1 MAHQKL
7 TLSRLTTLLWD
18 ACDDLRGNMDA
29 SEYKEFIF
37 GMLFLKRASDLFD
50 QRRTALE
57 AEYRAQ
63 GMPEAAIAIQIANAD
78 KYQSPYFYVPPEA
91 HWSKIRHFK
100 TNVGSAL
107 NKALESIEEH
117 NIDVLQDV
125 LTGINFNRKIGQR
138 TLDDDTL
145 VNFIQNFEKIPL
157 RDQDFEFP
165 DLLGAAYEYLIKQF
179 ADSAGKKAGE
189 FYTPAEVV
197 RICVEMVD
205 PKPGMTV
212 YDPTVGSGGMLI
224 QARDYISQCGG
235 DPKNLALYGQEKI
248 GTTWSICKM
257 NMLLHGIGHADIRQE
272 DTIRKPQ
279 HLAEDGELKRYDR
292 VLANPPFSQNYIKKE
307 IEFPG
312 RFQVFMPEKGKKA
325 DLMFVQ
331 HMLSTLKADGKMAT
345 IMPHGVLFR
354 GGEEATARKH
364 FIDRGYLEAIIGL
377 PMNLFYGTGIS
388 ACILVMNKHGAV
400 DRKHVLF
407 INADREFR
415 DGKAQNF
422 LRPEDIDKIVHTY
435 RSMQD
440 VRGYARWVSKD
451 EIIAE
456 NYNCNIR
463 RYVDNAPPPEPQD
476 VRAHIHGGVPVA
488 EIDAL
493 GHFWSNYTGLRLQC
507 FQPRADD
514 PKYADFTPGLADK
527 RNIVN
532 IVAADASVQ
541 QRHADFLA
549 EVETWW
555 CANVARVEQLA
566 PINGDHGNVYALRR
580 ELLVSVSE
588 ALKNQ
593 SLLNTH
599 QVRGA
604 FANYVDDLKADLK
617 SIAASGWGPELI
629 PDDDIVQS
637 QFPEV
642 LEQLEKD
649 RDRLAELQSLF
660 AASKEEDYEDSEETG
675 VLPEDQARTLRDEKK
690 RLDDEWKRCVKEL
703 KSRIEDLFV
712 ELKPTGHLPNGT
724 KKGHYTE
731 GLSPRVPDFDRID
744 RICAVASAAGAF
756 VEEIR
761 QIEDLARS
769 GTEALVQAR
778 EIETRLV
785 AHKTLEQEGKDL
797 KSRIRSTE
805 NRKDELV
812 EAARAKISRQNAKE
826 EILARL
832 HRLLLD
838 AYRQY
843 LRADQRVCATAIE
856 NLWEKYAVTARQIEA
871 ECDASTVEL
880 KKFLVELG
888 YE

>member
-1 MAHQKL
+1 MNSETMAHQKL

-50 QRRTALE
+50 QRRAALE

-63 GMPEAAIAIQIANAD
+63 GMPDAAIAIQIANAD

-107 NKALESIEEH
+107 NKALESIEEA

-125 LTGINFNRKIGQR
+125 LSGINFNRKIGQR

-189 FYTPAEVV
+189 FYTPSEVV
-197 RICVEMVD
+197 RICVEIVD

-224 QARDYISQCGG
+224 QSRDYISQCGG

-279 HLAEDGELKRYDR
+279 HKDENNELKSYDR

-312 RFQVFMPEKGKKA
+312 RFHVFMPEKGKKA

-331 HMLSTLKADGKMAT
+331 HMLATLKGDGKMAT

-354 GGEEATARKH
+354 GGEEAAARKY
-364 FIDRGYLEAIIGL
+364 FLERGYLEAIIGL
-377 PMNLFYGTGIS
+377 PANLFYGTGIP
-388 ACILVMNKHGAV
+388 ACILIMNKNGAAA
-400 DRKHVLF
+400 RKHVLL

-440 VRGYARWVSKD
+440 VPGYARLVSKD
-451 EIIAE
+451 DIIAE
-456 NYNCNIR
+456 EYNLNIR
-463 RYVDNAPPPEPQD
+463 RYVDNAPPPEPHD
-476 VRAHIHGGVPVA
+476 VRAHIHGGVPTA

-493 GHFWSNYTGLRLQC
+493 GHYWSNYTGLRAKC
-507 FQPRADD
+507 FQPRANDT
-514 PKYADFTPGLADK
+514 KYADFTPELADK
-527 RNIVN
+527 RQVAEIVGGD
-532 IVAADASVQ
+532 ISVLR
-541 QRHADFLA
+541 RHAEFLA
-549 EVETWW
+549 EVESWW
-555 CANVARVEQLA
+555 QQNVSRVEKLA
-566 PINGDHGNVYALRR
+566 PADNGHGNVYALRR
-580 ELLVSVSE
+580 ELLASISE

-593 SLLNTH
+593 SLLNAH

-629 PDDDIVQS
+629 PDDEIVAS

-642 LEQLEKD
+642 LEQLGKD
-649 RDRLAELQSLF
+649 RARLAELQSLF
-660 AASKEEDYEDSEETG
+660 AAAKEEDYDDSEESG
-675 VLPEDQARTLRDEKK
+675 VLQESQATSLRDEK
-690 RLDDEWKRCVKEL
+690 RTLDDTWKQSIKEL
-703 KSRIEDLFV
+703 KGRIEDLFV
-712 ELKPTGHLPNGT
+712 QLRPSGKIPAGAV
-724 KKGHYTE
+724 KSHYTE
-731 GLSPRVPDFDRID
+731 GLSPRNPDFNQIG
-744 RICAVASAAGAF
+744 RICAAASSAGGF
-756 VEEIR
+756 DEEVR
-761 QIEDLARS
+761 QIEDLARL
-769 GTEALVQAR
+769 GAEALSQSND
-778 EIETRLV
+778 IETRLA
-785 AHKTLEQEGKDL
+785 AHKAMEQEVKDV
-797 KSRIRSTE
+797 KARIKATE
-805 NRKDELV
+805 NRKNELV
-812 EAARAKISRQNAKE
+812 EAARSNISKEAAKK

-843 LRADQRVCATAIE
+843 LRADQRACVAAIE
-856 NLWEKYAVTARQIEA
+856 KQWEKYAVTARQIETA
-871 ECDASTVEL
+871 RDASDIE
-880 KKFLVELG
+880 G
-888 YE
+888 

>member
-1 MAHQKL
+1 MPHQKL

-50 QRRTALE
+50 QRRSALE

-63 GMPEAAIAIQIANAD
+63 GMPEAAIAIQITNAD

-107 NKALESIEEH
+107 NKALEAIEEA

-279 HLAEDGELKRYDR
+279 HLADDGELKRYNR

-312 RFQVFMPEKGKKA
+312 RFHVFMPEKGKKA

-331 HMLSTLKADGKMAT
+331 HMLATLKADGKMAT

-364 FIDRGYLEAIIGL
+364 FLERGYLEAIIGL
-377 PMNLFYGTGIS
+377 PANLFYGTGIP
-388 ACILVMNKHGAV
+388 ACILIMNKQGAA

-440 VRGYARWVSKD
+440 VPGYARRVSKD
-451 EIIAE
+451 EIAAE
-456 NYNCNIR
+456 DYNCNIR
-463 RYVDNAPPPEPQD
+463 RYVDNAPPPEPHD
-476 VRAHIHGGVPVA
+476 IRAHIHGGVPVA

-493 GHFWSNYTGLRLQC
+493 SHFWSNYSGLRSRC
-507 FQPRADD
+507 FQPRTTDL
-514 PKYADFTPGLADK
+514 KYADFTPDLADK
-527 RNIVN
+527 RNIAN
-532 IVAADASVQ
+532 IVASDTSVR
-541 QRHADFLA
+541 QRQADFLA
-549 EVETWW
+549 EVEAWW
-555 CANVARVEQLA
+555 CANVARIEQLA
-566 PINGDHGNVYALRR
+566 PTNGDQGNVYALRR
-580 ELLVSVSE
+580 ELLASVSE
-588 ALKNQ
+588 AIKNQ
-593 SLLNTH
+593 SLLNAH

-604 FANYVDDLKADLK
+604 FANYVDNLKADLK

-642 LEQLEKD
+642 LEQLDQD
-649 RDRLAELQSLF
+649 RARLAELQSLF
-660 AASKEEDYEDSEETG
+660 AAAKEEDYEDSEETG
-675 VLPEDQARTLRDEKK
+675 VLQEDQAKALREEKK
-690 RLDDEWKRCVKEL
+690 KLDDEWKRCVKDL
-703 KSRIEDLFV
+703 KSRIEDLFI
-712 ELKPTGHLPNGT
+712 ELKPTGCLPSRAIRS
-724 KKGHYTE
+724 HYTE
-731 GLSPRVPDFDRID
+731 GLSPRNPDFDHIE
-744 RICAVASAAGAF
+744 RICAVAASAGGF
-756 VEEIR
+756 DEGIR

-769 GTEALVQAR
+769 GAEAIDQTRDIEAR
-778 EIETRLV
+778 LA
-785 AHKTLEQEGKDL
+785 AHKSLEQEAKEL
-797 KSRIRSTE
+797 KSRIKATE

-812 EAARAKISRQNAKE
+812 EAARAKISKEKAKE

-838 AYRQY
+838 AYFQY
-843 LRADQRVCATAIE
+843 LRADQRGCAVTIE
-856 NLWEKYAVTARQIEA
+856 NLWDKYAVTALQIEA
-871 ECDASTVEL
+871 ERTAAAAKLEE
-880 KKFLVELG
+880 FLVEIG
-888 YE
+888 YG